1 MNTWLPLTKKN
12 FGGISFLLAVG
23 LKQAIAGRER
33 GYRQCKHHLHPLITV
48 GGPQTRFLLAM
59 SVEPQYGYIVQ

>member
-1 MNTWLPLTKKN
+1 MNNWLFLTN
-12 FGGISFLLAVG
+12 NILGGISFLLAVG
-23 LKQAIAGRER
+23 LKQAIAGRV
-33 GYRQCKHHLHPLITV
+33 YRQCKHHLHRLMTV